1 MNTLIPS
8 KKDLNNNSAKSNGT
22 DEMNDDDDVHTV
34 ETAETETLLPE
45 DKLGM
50 NGMENGMNGDADDE
64 EEQNPED
71 PDDSDIVSTIN
82 ISHN

>member
-50 NGMENGMNGDADDE
+50 NGDADDE
-64 EEQNPED
+64 EEQHPED
-71 PDDSDIVSTIN
+71 PDDSDIVSAIN

>member
-1 MNTLIPS
+1 MITLIPS

-22 DEMNDDDDVHTV
+22 DEMNDDDDDVHTV

-50 NGMENGMNGDADDE
+50 NGIENGMNGDADDE
-64 EEQNPED
+64 DENPED
-71 PDDSDIVSTIN
+71 PGDSDIVSTIN
-82 ISHN
+82 YFP